1 MMGTKKQI
9 AALVAAALTASAAL
23 PATAAPASKPAQM
36 SQVQAAGSND
46 ATDFSARRY
55 RRGSNAAGLAMFGAV
70 AGTIA
75 TIAIN
80 EQRRKRE
87 RDYLRY
93 RYGYYGHPG
102 YAYAPQAYYGY
113 GGHRYGNPYAYGT
126 PYHGPY
132 GPWRPPCSR
141 GFC

>member
-1 MMGTKKQI
+1 MRTTSKGI
-9 AALVAAALTASAAL
+9 ALIVAAALTASAIV
-23 PATAAPASKPAQM
+23 PAAAAPVARPAQAA
-36 SQVQAAGSND
+36 QVKAEGD

-55 RRGSNAAGLAMFGAV
+55 RRGNNAAALAMFGMV

-87 RDYLRY
+87 RDYWRY

-102 YAYAPQAYYGY
+102 YAYAPRYYGY
-113 GGHRYGNPYAYGT
+113 PGRYYGYPY
-126 PYHGPY
+126 
-132 GPWRPPCSR
+132 
-141 GFC
+141 